1 MKAMQRK
8 SFPQIFSHIFS
19 CINHYSRIFL
29 LLLLKQWSV
38 LFLLI
43 FLWSFDKFLHVS
55 CNTLLVSQNSS
66 LTTEFWKVNSYSL
79 VYTLSTSLIWVIS
92 CEFFQQEVISGEGGR
107 VYLYWHLYM
116 IRLWI
121 YDCRQRL
128 FRSCL
133 HIKYILKQKYKCDYL
148 LLCFC

>member
-1 MKAMQRK
+1 MQKK
-8 SFPQIFSHIFS
+8 SFPQICSHILS
-19 CINHYSRIFL
+19 CINHYSRVFL

-55 CNTLLVSQNSS
+55 CNTSLVSPKSS

-79 VYTLSTSLIWVIS
+79 IYTLSTSLIWVIS
-92 CEFFQQEVISGEGGR
+92 CEQVKVFQQEVINGEGGR
-107 VYLYWHLYM
+107 VYLYWHFYM

-121 YDCRQRL
+121 YDC
-128 FRSCL
+128 
-133 HIKYILKQKYKCDYL
+133 
-148 LLCFC
+148 